1 MKIGIVGAGI
11 AGLACAARLKESG
24 IDSVLFDK
32 GRRPGG
38 RLSSL
43 SLDVGDWDF
52 GAQYFKPFSNDF
64 AAQVAR
70 WQDARLVA
78 PWPDGP
84 DGALVGVPTMGALV
98 AALCQDHDVRFSA
111 QVQRIESDGL
121 GWYLSGPG
129 LCDGPFAGM
138 VIAVPA
144 EQAAPLV
151 SLHDLDMARE
161 AAAAKSRPCWT
172 VMAGFAEP
180 LPGLPHYIRDS
191 GAIAWA
197 SRDNSKPGRGPHEC
211 WVIQAS
217 AEWSQTHLEQDREI
231 VAPQL
236 LAAFAESIGA
246 ILPEPTFL
254 KAHRWRFGLSYGQRG
269 RTLWNPRLRLGTCGD
284 WITAPMIEGAWR
296 SGVDMAGQ
304 VIETLAPAAT
314 RAAG

>member
-11 AGLACAARLKESG
+11 AGLACAARLKENG
-24 IDSVLFDK
+24 IEAVLFDK

-43 SLDVGDWDF
+43 SFDGRDWDF
-52 GAQYFKPFSNDF
+52 GAQYFKPHSDDF
-64 AAQVAR
+64 AAEAAR
-70 WQDARLVA
+70 WQEARLVA
-78 PWPDGP
+78 PWPGGP

-121 GWYLSGPG
+121 GWYLTGPD
-129 LCDGPFAGM
+129 LCDGPFAAM

-144 EQAAPLV
+144 EQAAPLI

-161 AAAAKSRPCWT
+161 AASAKSHPCWT
-172 VMAGFAEP
+172 VMTAFAEP
-180 LPGLPHYIRDS
+180 LAGLPDYIRDS

-197 SRDNSKPGRGPHEC
+197 ARDNSKPGRGSQEC

-217 AEWSQTHLEQDREI
+217 AEWSKAHLEQDRDV

-236 LAAFAESIGA
+236 LAAFAEATGA
-246 ILPEPTFL
+246 VLPEPTFL

-269 RTLWNPRLRLGTCGD
+269 RTQWNPRLRLGTCGD

-296 SGVDMAGQ
+296 SGVDMADQ
-304 VIETLAPAAT
+304 VIETLAPAKT